1 MLIEINE
8 IKKMI
13 QQYLLLVQNK
23 IDDLNIED
31 VEDVTRLGA
40 VFGSYNLAKQ
50 TLKNFLFDIEKEEL
64 KRKKL

>member
-13 QQYLLLVQNK
+13 QQYLLLMQNK

-31 VEDVTRLGA
+31 VEDVAHLGA
-40 VFGSYNLAKQ
+40 IFGSYNLVKQ
-50 TLKNFLFDIEKEEL
+50 TLKNFLFDVEKEEL